1 MRDAFHDDLDSI
13 EATLVEMAQLVNRA
27 MERATTALLTSDLKL
42 AEEVISDDDRI
53 DEMQH
58 ELDDK
63 TLNVMA
69 RQQPVARDLRT
80 LVTSLR
86 MSADLERMGDLAHHI
101 AKLARMRYPN
111 CAVPEELHQRAFDS
125 VMEHKTKLKNIE
137 ELKFDG
143 FLRV

>member
-58 ELDDK
+58 ELDD
-63 TLNVMA
+63 
-69 RQQPVARDLRT
+69 
-80 LVTSLR
+80 
-86 MSADLERMGDLAHHI
+86 
-101 AKLARMRYPN
+101 
-111 CAVPEELHQRAFDS
+111 
-125 VMEHKTKLKNIE
+125 
-137 ELKFDG
+137 
-143 FLRV
+143 